1 VIISHKHRFIHVK
14 CAKVGATSL
23 EFGLSSLCGPD
34 DIITPRWEVGGN
46 RAQNCYYPLYPP
58 NRPPTRADTRWVPH
72 TEPPEI
78 MAEFPKEWEDYYT
91 FVTERNPWDRIISHY
106 YGAYYQHHDD
116 VDRPTLSECLD
127 QGLLGVRVTNRRF
140 YTDSDDNIIVDHVM
154 RYENYDAELAA
165 LCDRLGVEVP
175 TLPRLHAKFRRDR
188 RHPSEVLTQA
198 DADIVSRDSASI
210 IREFGYTL
218 HDGVAR

>member
-1 VIISHKHRFIHVK
+1 
-14 CAKVGATSL
+14 
-23 EFGLSSLCGPD
+23 
-34 DIITPRWEVGGN
+34 
-46 RAQNCYYPLYPP
+46 
-58 NRPPTRADTRWVPH
+58 
-72 TEPPEI
+72 

-154 RYENYDAELAA
+154 RYENYDAELRDF
-165 LCDRLGVEVP
+165 CGRLGVPVP
-175 TLPRLHAKFRRDR
+175 VLPRLHAEFRRDR
-188 RHPSEVLTQA
+188 RHPSLVLTSKQA
-198 DADIVSRDSASI
+198 EIIAKDSASI

-218 HDGVAR
+218 HDGIAQ